1 MLKLVNIA
9 VDYCER
15 GEGRNA
21 ITILEAITATCLDKC
36 DEVAEYGPENDEIVQ
51 ELNYPW
57 TQAILSTELNPEEKV
72 DIQVNLET
80 SQDELNAD
88 FPMSL
93 EALYKVDIQVNLE
106 TSQDELN
113 ADFPMS
119 LEALYHDWDE
129 SRLIQFM
136 MGNMTPRG
144 VWTEEVPEF
153 ADDLALIRLK
163 ILERQERH

>member
-15 GEGRNA
+15 GEGHNG
-21 ITILEAITATCLDKC
+21 ITILEAITATCVEKC

-80 SQDELNAD
+80 SQDEW
-88 FPMSL
+88 
-93 EALYKVDIQVNLE
+93 
-106 TSQDELN
+106 N

-119 LEALYHDWDE
+119 LEALYHDWYQP
-129 SRLIQFM
+129 RLIQVM
-136 MGNMTPRG
+136 MGNITPRG

-153 ADDLALIRLK
+153 ADDLALIRLT
-163 ILERQERH
+163 ILERQQRH